1 MARTRLPLGEYT
13 KQQDR
18 ALAEAAGFVNA
29 EKPDSEDICFVPD
42 GDYGAMIERYLGK
55 RAGTENVPAIAAMAT
70 ALKEA

>member
-13 KQQDR
+13 KQQVR

-42 GDYGAMIERYLGK
+42 GDYGAMIERYLG
-55 RAGTENVPAIAAMAT
+55 
-70 ALKEA
+70 